1 MKIVLSLC
9 FVILLAGCAPTLT
22 PVPSPVGESPTPAAT
37 WTPVPPTATATV
49 TPMPRLTME
58 DLKSMSG
65 ADKLKKAPQA
75 ESAPKDVVSSFAA
88 GESARD
94 IAWSGKSLTFWE
106 RVVAYEGT
114 TKSGEKVTLYY
125 DLESGQWA
133 KQYTDF
139 DEVSKIP
146 ADEVAETMVIG
157 GQLVKNKP
165 AFVREWPD
173 QTEKTLDGKM
183 VFRDEHGNPLA
194 VFDVESGGWLAPEQ
208 AGVDFPLEIATE
220 ARADGKYPK
229 YDVEKMGG
237 IEKFMRLLVASEA
250 QALREGKV
258 VVDPQAVNYGW
269 NRFELEGPGGII
281 FETKYFGPIYNVN
294 DSPNREPPY
303 KVVSIGVINDRIFD
317 KNLPNTEELLLGI
330 AINNP
335 NPSKDPQKTTI
346 GILHI
351 IISKNRL
358 QDDLDQYDSGIRT
371 PLFMGE
377 IPKQSTDLTIGP
389 INDFQGGGNFKNGL
403 LQNLVDKGKEAVI
416 TPEMEKI
423 IYYGTF
429 N

>member
-1 MKIVLSLC
+1 M
-9 FVILLAGCAPTLT
+9 
-22 PVPSPVGESPTPAAT
+22 
-37 WTPVPPTATATV
+37 
-49 TPMPRLTME
+49 
-58 DLKSMSG
+58 
-65 ADKLKKAPQA
+65 
-75 ESAPKDVVSSFAA
+75 
-88 GESARD
+88 
-94 IAWSGKSLTFWE
+94 
-106 RVVAYEGT
+106 
-114 TKSGEKVTLYY
+114 
-125 DLESGQWA
+125 
-133 KQYTDF
+133 
-139 DEVSKIP
+139 
-146 ADEVAETMVIG
+146 
-157 GQLVKNKP
+157 KNKP

-194 VFDVESGGWLAPEQ
+194 VFDVEGGEWLTPEQ

-269 NRFELEGPGGII
+269 NRFQLYMANYGGPGIPM
-281 FETKYFGPIYNVN
+281 ETKYFGPIYNVN

-317 KNLPNTEELLLGI
+317 KNLPNKEELLLGI

-358 QDDLDQYDSGIRT
+358 QDDLDQYDSGVRI

-389 INDFQGGGNFKNGL
+389 INDFQGGGDYKSGL
-403 LQNLVDKGKEAVI
+403 LQSLVDKGKEAVI
-416 TPEMEKI
+416 TPEMEEI
-423 IYYGTF
+423 IFYGTF

>member
-1 MKIVLSLC
+1 MKIVLSLWL
-9 FVILLAGCAPTLT
+9 VILLAGCAPTLT
-22 PVPSPVGESPTPAAT
+22 PAPSPAGESPTPAAT
-37 WTPVPPTATATV
+37 WTPVPTATATATA
-49 TPMPRLTME
+49 TPMPKLTRE
-58 DLKSMSG
+58 DLKSMSVE
-65 ADKLKKAPQA
+65 DKLKMAPQA

-88 GESARD
+88 GESAKD
-94 IAWSGKSLTFWE
+94 IAWSGKSLTFWD

-114 TKSGEKVTLYY
+114 TRSGEKVTLYY

-133 KQYTDF
+133 KQYADF

-157 GQLVKNKP
+157 GKLVKNKP

-194 VFDVESGGWLAPEQ
+194 VFDVGSGGWLAPEQ

-237 IEKFMRLLVASEA
+237 IDKFMRLLVASEA

-269 NRFELEGPGGII
+269 NRFQLYMANYGGPGIPM
-281 FETKYFGPIYNVN
+281 ETKDFGLIYNVN

-317 KNLPNTEELLLGI
+317 KNLPNTERFLLGI

-335 NPSKDPQKTTI
+335 NPSKAPQKTTI

-351 IISKNRL
+351 IISKSSL
-358 QDDLDQYDSGIRT
+358 QHYLLMLRSLEDLEFLISHA
-371 PLFMGE
+371 
-377 IPKQSTDLTIGP
+377 
-389 INDFQGGGNFKNGL
+389 NGL
-403 LQNLVDKGKEAVI
+403 EIQ
-416 TPEMEKI
+416 M
-423 IYYGTF
+423 
-429 N
+429 